1 MSNRPSDSGGTIMV
15 ERVGLGGH
23 ESAPQTP
30 GHYAHDDSASPQG
43 DTEQIRLMHGS
54 GLASRA
60 GGAHVTPTPR
70 QDGRRTWGDVTY
82 LQVAG
87 YFCATMDELGR
98 TAGERSRRLR
108 VRARTSSPARPPG
121 GPSATR
127 GSATAASR
135 RGECAPPPCSPV
147 PTCPCAPRSKDRGLP
162 WRPLDDE
169 RGDRCVARR
178 PKRPWE
184 VRSDQ
189 RID

>member
-1 MSNRPSDSGGTIMV
+1 MV

-43 DTEQIRLMHGS
+43 DTGQIRLMHGS

-82 LQVAG
+82 PQVTG

-108 VRARTSSPARPPG
+108 VRARTSSPAMPPG

-127 GSATAASR
+127 GSAWRHREGASVRPRPARQCQPARARLGRKTGGFRGGRSTTSVGTGALRGGR
-135 RGECAPPPCSPV
+135 RGRG
-147 PTCPCAPRSKDRGLP
+147 RSEAIRGST
-162 WRPLDDE
+162 DF
-169 RGDRCVARR
+169 RG
-178 PKRPWE
+178 P
-184 VRSDQ
+184 
-189 RID
+189 